1 MIYLLLAILCG
12 STFAVLFKVFSLRHF
27 DTLQA
32 VAVNYLTAFLLGIAF
47 NLSGGTGG
55 VNPFDYG
62 WWWIA
67 LLMGVGFM
75 AAFVLMSLS
84 TARSGVA
91 VTTVSARVSL
101 VIPVV
106 CSYLLLPAQVSPR
119 WLPIVLVIVA
129 LVLIVVPKKQV
140 ANSRRKP
147 LEIAGILL
155 PVVVFLL
162 FGLNNFF
169 LKFVQNGITDRAET
183 ATFTATIFL
192 SAMVACV
199 IFYLVRN
206 RGRVT
211 LCTGS
216 LWGGVLLGAA
226 NFFATYLTLLS
237 LETLPAGLFFPI
249 YNVSIVAISVLVGV
263 FIFGER
269 LTLRQ
274 FIGLFVS
281 VVGIVLFFV

>member
-91 VTTVSARVSL
+91 VT
-101 VIPVV
+101 PV
-106 CSYLLLPAQVSPR
+106 
-119 WLPIVLVIVA
+119 
-129 LVLIVVPKKQV
+129 
-140 ANSRRKP
+140 
-147 LEIAGILL
+147 
-155 PVVVFLL
+155 
-162 FGLNNFF
+162 
-169 LKFVQNGITDRAET
+169 
-183 ATFTATIFL
+183 
-192 SAMVACV
+192 
-199 IFYLVRN
+199 
-206 RGRVT
+206 
-211 LCTGS
+211 
-216 LWGGVLLGAA
+216 
-226 NFFATYLTLLS
+226 
-237 LETLPAGLFFPI
+237 
-249 YNVSIVAISVLVGV
+249 
-263 FIFGER
+263 
-269 LTLRQ
+269 
-274 FIGLFVS
+274 
-281 VVGIVLFFV
+281 